1 MFWHRISVIILKN
14 RILLTF
20 IVLLGTAF
28 MGYQASRIQ
37 LSYELAKILPQTD
50 PDFQLYEAFKAR
62 YGEDGNVMVL
72 GIETDKM
79 YQLSFFNDWYD
90 LNQRIKKIKG
100 IKDVVSNASLY
111 TIVRDDSTSK
121 FRFVPLVPRKPAN
134 QQTVDSIRAT
144 IASLPFYQGFVQDSA
159 AAETGAGAHLMAIT
173 FDQSDLNS
181 HSRIDIVQRIHEEAR
196 AFEKQQ
202 SLTRSDVSVHLS
214 GMPYIRTEFTS
225 KVSNEMIMF
234 MGLAFLITA
243 LILLYFFRSLTVM
256 IAAIAVVAVGVIWAV
271 GYMELLGYKITLLTG
286 LIPPLIIV
294 IGIPNAIFLLNR
306 YHEELNKG
314 RRQIEALS
322 IAAEK
327 VGETTFFANVTT
339 SIGFFV
345 FYFTNSPLLLEFG
358 LVAALGIMTTY
369 LVSLILI
376 PIIFSYLPEPSEK
389 KRGHLDRRRITGF
402 LIWVNDIVAHRRTV
416 IYWFIA
422 GAVVFGVVGMLRVK
436 AIGFVVDDLPK
447 NDPIYTDLK
456 FFENHFRG
464 VLPFEVNIDTK
475 QAGRAF
481 TPQTLTKIRL
491 LQREVAK
498 HPEFTKPLSVVEALK
513 FVYQGYRGG
522 DPKYYIIP
530 PALELNKLASYAPQ
544 SKGSGNAGLAVKFK
558 GFLDSTRRYTRVS
571 FQMADIGTVRITKL
585 IADLQPKADSIFN
598 VDASTGQRVAPNEQ
612 YDVRITGNSV
622 VFTRGNDYLL
632 KNLAEST
639 ALAILLVCGIMILL
653 LRDVRLSLIAILPS
667 VVPLI
672 VTAGLM
678 GYFGINLK
686 PSTILIFSIAFGLS
700 SDGTIYF
707 ITKYRDELRNPSVS
721 IAEAVS
727 HTIRFTGLSM
737 FYTAIILFAGFAI
750 FTASTFQG
758 TVALGILVSITLL
771 MGMASNLILLPAFL
785 LTVEKKRSKA
795 GEK

>member
-1 MFWHRISVIILKN
+1 MFWHRVSVFILKN
-14 RILLTF
+14 RILLLSV
-20 IVLLGTAF
+20 VLLGTAF
-28 MGYQASRIQ
+28 MGFQASRIQ
-37 LSYELAKILPQTD
+37 LSYELAKILPVSD
-50 PDFQLYEAFKAR
+50 PDFQLYEGFKAR

-72 GIETDKM
+72 GVETDKM
-79 YQLSFFNDWYD
+79 YQQAFFNDWYD
-90 LNQRIKKIKG
+90 LNARIKAIDG
-100 IKDVVSNASLY
+100 VKDVVSNASLY
-111 TIVRDDSTSK
+111 EVVRDDSTGK
-121 FRFVPLVPRKPAN
+121 FKFKPLVSRKPTD
-134 QQTVDSIRAT
+134 QITVDSIRAKL
-144 IASLPFYQGFVQDSA
+144 ASLPFYEGFVQDSA
-159 AAETGAGAHLMAIT
+159 ATASGKGAHLMAIT
-173 FDQSDLNS
+173 FDQAELNT
-181 HSRIDIVQRIHEEAR
+181 HGRIDIVRKIQAEAR
-196 AFEKQQ
+196 QFGEQH
-202 SLTRSDVSVHLS
+202 SMEVHLS
-214 GMPYIRTEFTS
+214 GMPYIRTEFTA
-225 KVSNEMIMF
+225 KVSNEMILF
-234 MGLAFLITA
+234 MGLAFLVTA
-243 LILLYFFRSLTVM
+243 LILLYFFRSITVV
-256 IAAIAVVAVGVIWAV
+256 IAAIAVVSVGVIWAT
-271 GYMELLGYKITLLTG
+271 GYIVLLGYKITLLTG

-306 YHEELNKG
+306 YHEELNRERKK
-314 RRQIEALS
+314 IEALA

-345 FYFTNSPLLLEFG
+345 FYFTSSPLLLEFG
-358 LVAALGIMTTY
+358 LVAALGIMSTY
-369 LVSLILI
+369 LVSLILV

-389 KRGHLDRRRITGF
+389 KRGHMDRRRINGF
-402 LIWVNDIVAHRRTV
+402 LAWVNDMVAHRRTV
-416 IYWFIA
+416 IYWFIV

-456 FFENHFRG
+456 FFEKHFRG
-464 VLPFEVNIDTK
+464 VLPFEVNIDAK
-475 QAGRAF
+475 QPGRVL

-498 HPEFTKPLSVVEALK
+498 YPEFTKPLSVVEALK
-513 FVYQGYRGG
+513 FFYQGYRGG
-522 DPKYYIIP
+522 DPKYYILP

-544 SKGSGNAGLAVKFK
+544 LKGSENRFK

-571 FQMADIGTVRITKL
+571 FQMADIGTVRIKQL
-585 IADLQPKADSIFN
+585 LAQLQPKADSIFN
-598 VDASTGQRVAPNEQ
+598 VDASTGQRVAPEES

-667 VVPLI
+667 IVPLI

-707 ITKYRDELRNPSVS
+707 ITKYRDELRNPSTS

-727 HTIRFTGLSM
+727 RTIRFTGLSM

-785 LTVEKKRSKA
+785 LTVEKRRSGDKVA
-795 GEK
+795 

>member
-1 MFWHRISVIILKN
+1 MFWHRISVLILKN
-14 RILLTF
+14 RILLTL

-28 MGYQASRIQ
+28 MAYQASQIQ
-37 LSYELAKILPQTD
+37 LSYELAKILPTSD
-50 PDFQLYEAFKAR
+50 PEFQLYEGFKAR

-72 GIETDKM
+72 GIETDNM
-79 YQLSFFNDWYD
+79 YQQAFFNDWYD
-90 LNQRIKKIKG
+90 LNQRIKAIKG
-100 IKDVVSNASLY
+100 IRDVVSNASLY
-111 TIVRDDSTSK
+111 EIVRDDSTSK
-121 FRFVPLVPRKPAN
+121 FKFVPLVPRRPGDQA
-134 QQTVDSIRAT
+134 TVDSIRAT
-144 IASLPFYQGFVQDSA
+144 LTSLPFYEGFVQDSSA
-159 AAETGAGAHLMAIT
+159 AATGSGAHLMAIT
-173 FDQSDLNS
+173 FDQAELNS
-181 HSRIDIVQRIHEEAR
+181 HGRIDIVRHIQQEAR
-196 AFEKQQ
+196 LFGENHG
-202 SLTRSDVSVHLS
+202 LTVHLS
-214 GMPYIRTEFTS
+214 GMPYIRTEFTA
-225 KVSNEMIMF
+225 KVSNEMILF
-234 MGLAFLITA
+234 MGLAFLVTA
-243 LILLYFFRSLTVM
+243 LILLYFFRSLTVVV
-256 IAAIAVVAVGVIWAV
+256 AAIMVVSVGVVWAT
-271 GYMELLGYKITLLTG
+271 GYIVLLGYKITLLTG

-306 YHEELNKG
+306 YHEELNRG
-314 RRQIEALS
+314 RRQIEAMA

-369 LVSLILI
+369 LVSLILV
-376 PIIFSYLPEPSEK
+376 PIIFSYLPVPSEK
-389 KRGHLDRRRITGF
+389 KRGHMDRRRITGF
-402 LIWVNDIVAHRRTV
+402 LTWVNDMVAHRRTA
-416 IYWFIA
+416 IYWFIV

-456 FFENHFRG
+456 FFEGHFRG
-464 VLPFEVNIDTK
+464 VLPFEVNIDTR
-475 QAGRAF
+475 QPGRVL

-513 FVYQGYRGG
+513 FFYQGYRGG
-522 DPKYYIIP
+522 DPKYYILP
-530 PALELNKLASYAPQ
+530 PALELNKLAAYAPQ
-544 SKGSGNAGLAVKFK
+544 LKGSENRFK

-571 FQMADIGTVRITKL
+571 FQMADIGTVRIKQL
-585 IADLQPKADSIFN
+585 LNQLQPKADSIFN
-598 VDASTGQRVAPNEQ
+598 VDASTGQRVAPDES

-632 KNLAEST
+632 TNLAEST

-667 VVPLI
+667 IVPLI

-707 ITKYRDELRNPSVS
+707 ITKYRDELRNPSTS

-727 HTIRFTGLSM
+727 RTIRFTGLSM

-785 LTVEKKRSKA
+785 LTVEKRRSA
-795 GEK
+795 EKVH

>member
-14 RILLTF
+14 RILLTLV
-20 IVLLGTAF
+20 VLLGTAF

-37 LSYELAKILPQTD
+37 LSYELAKILPQSD
-50 PDFQLYEAFKAR
+50 PDFQLYEEFKAR

-72 GIETDKM
+72 GVETEKM
-79 YQLSFFNDWYD
+79 YQVSFFNDWYA
-90 LNQRIKKIKG
+90 LNQRIKAIKG
-100 IKDVVSNASLY
+100 IKDVVSNANLFNV
-111 TIVRDDSTSK
+111 VRDDSSGK
-121 FRFVPLVPRKPAN
+121 FRFVPLVPRKPAD
-134 QQTVDSIRAT
+134 QQTVDSIRAK
-144 IASLPFYQGFVQDSA
+144 ISSLPFYQGFVQDSA
-159 AAETGAGAHLMAIT
+159 AAATGVGAHLMAIT

-181 HSRIDIVQRIHEEAR
+181 RSRIDIVQLIHEEAR
-196 AFEKQQ
+196 AFEKQH
-202 SLTRSDVSVHLS
+202 SLTVHLS
-214 GMPYIRTEFTS
+214 GMPYIRTEFTA
-225 KVSNEMIMF
+225 KVSNEMILF
-234 MGLAFLITA
+234 MGLAFLVTA

-256 IAAIAVVAVGVIWAV
+256 IAAIAVVAVGVVWAT
-271 GYMELLGYKITLLTG
+271 GYIVLLGYKITLLTG

-314 RRQIEALS
+314 RRQMEALS
-322 IAAEK
+322 IAVEK

-339 SIGFFV
+339 SVGFFV

-358 LVAALGIMTTY
+358 LVAALGIMSTY

-376 PIIFSYLPEPSEK
+376 PIIFSYLPIPSEK
-389 KRGHLDRRRITGF
+389 KRGHMDRRQITGF
-402 LIWVNDIVAHRRTV
+402 LSWVNDLVAHRRTV

-422 GAVVFGVVGMLRVK
+422 GAVVFGVLGMLRVK

-456 FFENHFRG
+456 FFESHFRG
-464 VLPFEVNIDTK
+464 VLPFEVNIDAK
-475 QAGRAF
+475 QAGRVL
-481 TPQTLTKIRL
+481 TPQTLTKIRI
-491 LQREVAK
+491 LQREIAK
-498 HPEFTKPLSVVEALK
+498 HPEFSKPLSIVEALK
-513 FVYQGYRGG
+513 FFYQGYRGG
-522 DPKYYIIP
+522 DPKYYILP

-544 SKGSGNAGLAVKFK
+544 LKGSENRFK

-571 FQMADIGTVRITKL
+571 FQMADIGTVRIKKL
-585 IADLQPKADSIFN
+585 IADLQPKVDSIFN
-598 VDASTGQRVAPNEQ
+598 VDAVTGQRVAPNEQ

-632 KNLAEST
+632 LNLAEST
-639 ALAILLVCGIMILL
+639 ALAILLVCGIMIIL

-667 VVPLI
+667 IVPLI

-707 ITKYRDELRNPSVS
+707 ITKYRDELRNPSTS
-721 IAEAVS
+721 IAEAVNR
-727 HTIRFTGLSM
+727 TIRFTGLSM

-785 LTVEKKRSKA
+785 LTVEKKRSRA

>member
-1 MFWHRISVIILKN
+1 MFWHKISVFILKN
-14 RILLTF
+14 RILLALA
-20 IVLLGTAF
+20 VLLGTAF

-37 LSYELAKILPQTD
+37 LSYELAKILPKSD
-50 PDFQLYEAFKAR
+50 SDFQLYEGFKAR

-72 GIETDKM
+72 GVETDKM
-79 YQLSFFNDWYD
+79 YTLTFFNKWYD
-90 LNQRIKKIKG
+90 LTQRIKAIKG
-100 IKDVVSNASLY
+100 IKDVVSNANLY
-111 TIVRDDSTSK
+111 NITRDDSTEK
-121 FRFVPLVPRKPAN
+121 FRFLPLVPRKPTS

-144 IASLPFYQGFVQDSA
+144 IAALPFYQGFVQDSA
-159 AAETGAGAHLMAIT
+159 AGATGSGAHLMAIT

-181 HSRIDIVQRIHEEAR
+181 QSRIDIVRQIHEEAR
-196 AFEKQQ
+196 TFEKQNN
-202 SLTRSDVSVHLS
+202 LTVHLS
-214 GMPYIRTEFTS
+214 GMPYIRTEFTA
-225 KVSNEMIMF
+225 KVSNEMILF
-234 MGLAFLITA
+234 MGLAFLVTA
-243 LILLYFFRSLTVM
+243 LILLYFFRSLTVV
-256 IAAIAVVAVGVIWAV
+256 IAAIVVVSVGVVWAT
-271 GYMELLGYKITLLTG
+271 GYIVLLGYKITLLTG

-314 RRQIEALS
+314 RRQLEALS
-322 IAAEK
+322 IAVEK

-339 SIGFFV
+339 SVGFFV

-358 LVAALGIMTTY
+358 LVASLGIMSTY

-376 PIIFSYLPEPSEK
+376 PIIFSYLPAPSEK
-389 KRGHLDRRRITGF
+389 KRGHMDRRRITGF
-402 LIWVNDIVAHRRTV
+402 LSWVNDIVAHRRTV

-456 FFENHFRG
+456 FFEQHFHG

-475 QAGRAF
+475 QAGRVL

-491 LQREVAK
+491 LQREVGK
-498 HPEFTKPLSVVEALK
+498 HPEFTKPISIVEALK
-513 FVYQGYRGG
+513 FFYQGYRGG
-522 DPKYYIIP
+522 DPKYYILP

-544 SKGSGNAGLAVKFK
+544 MKGSENRFK

-571 FQMADIGTVRITKL
+571 FQMADIGTVRIKQL

-598 VDASTGQRVAPNEQ
+598 VDASTGQRVAPDEQ

-632 KNLAEST
+632 TNLAEST
-639 ALAILLVCGIMILL
+639 ALAILLVCGIMIIL

-667 VVPLI
+667 IVPLI

-707 ITKYRDELRNPSVS
+707 ITKYRDELRNPSTS

-727 HTIRFTGLSM
+727 RTIRFTGLSM

-785 LTVEKKRSKA
+785 LTVEKRRGRK
-795 GEK
+795 GE

>member
-14 RILLTF
+14 RILLTLV
-20 IVLLGTAF
+20 VLLGTAF

-37 LSYELAKILPQTD
+37 LSYELAKILPQSD
-50 PDFQLYEAFKAR
+50 PDFQLYEEFKAR

-72 GIETDKM
+72 GVETDKM
-79 YQLSFFNDWYD
+79 YQLQFFNDWYA
-90 LNQRIKKIKG
+90 LNQRIKAIKG

-111 TIVRDDSTSK
+111 DIVRDDSTST
-121 FRFVPLVPRKPAN
+121 FRFVPLVPRKPTD
-134 QQTVDSIRAT
+134 QQTVDRIRAA

-159 AAETGAGAHLMAIT
+159 AAATGTGAHLMAIT

-181 HSRIDIVQRIHEEAR
+181 RSRIDIVQLIHEEAR
-196 AFEKQQ
+196 AFEKQHDG
-202 SLTRSDVSVHLS
+202 LVHLS
-214 GMPYIRTEFTS
+214 GMPYIRTEFTA
-225 KVSNEMIMF
+225 KVSNEMILF
-234 MGLAFLITA
+234 MGLAFLVTA

-256 IAAIAVVAVGVIWAV
+256 IAAIAVVAVGVVWET
-271 GYMELLGYKITLLTG
+271 GYIVLLGYKITLLTG

-322 IAAEK
+322 IAVEK

-358 LVAALGIMTTY
+358 LVASLGIMSTY

-376 PIIFSYLPEPSEK
+376 PIIFSYLPAPSEK
-389 KRGHLDRRRITGF
+389 KRGHMDRRRITGF
-402 LIWVNDIVAHRRTV
+402 LTWVNDIVAHRRTV
-416 IYWFIA
+416 IYWFIV

-456 FFENHFRG
+456 FFESRFRG
-464 VLPFEVNIDTK
+464 VMPFEVNIDTK
-475 QAGRAF
+475 QAGRVL

-498 HPEFTKPLSVVEALK
+498 HPEFSKPLSIVEALK
-513 FVYQGYRGG
+513 FFYQGYRGG

-544 SKGSGNAGLAVKFK
+544 LKGSGNAGVTSNLK

-571 FQMADIGTVRITKL
+571 FRMADIGTVRIKKL
-585 IADLQPKADSIFN
+585 IANLQPKADSIFN

-632 KNLAEST
+632 LNLAEST
-639 ALAILLVCGIMILL
+639 ALAILLVCGIMIIL

-667 VVPLI
+667 IVPLI

-707 ITKYRDELRNPSVS
+707 ITKYRDELRNPSTS

-727 HTIRFTGLSM
+727 RTIRFTGLSM

-785 LTVEKKRSKA
+785 LTVEKRRSGG